1 MDNSI
6 TIDEGEQKIE
16 GGKVLIKRRF
26 TLSER
31 GDYETGVIKYHEL
44 FYDIDKQ
51 ISAHGEEENEKWI
64 LINKRD
70 LKDVPT
76 TDFLAY
82 FHILLKDYQK
92 KELDLLEELKK
103 HLKNVNIKFEEGDW
117 QSFPDNSKK
126 NKPKT
131 LVK

>member
-16 GGKVLIKRRF
+16 GGKVVIKRRF

-44 FYDIDKQ
+44 FYDIDKS
-51 ISAHGEEENEKWI
+51 ISVLGEEENEKWI

-70 LKDVPT
+70 LKDIPA

-103 HLKNVNIKFEEGDW
+103 HLNTIDIKFEEGDW
-117 QSFPDNSKK
+117 QSFAK
-126 NKPKT
+126 
-131 LVK
+131 